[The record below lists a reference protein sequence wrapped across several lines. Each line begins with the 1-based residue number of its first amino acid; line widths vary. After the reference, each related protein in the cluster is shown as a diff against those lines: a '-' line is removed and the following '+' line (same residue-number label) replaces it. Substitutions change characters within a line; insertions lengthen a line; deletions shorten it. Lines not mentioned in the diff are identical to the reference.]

1 MSTETKSSQSGPCRG
16 QAVTVQLSEPA
27 KAPFQFCFGF
37 GFFLVVCLC
46 NGMSGVYSKI

>member
-27 KAPFQFCFGF
+27 KAPFQFGF
-37 GFFLVVCLC
+37 GLFLVVCLC